1 MGYMW
6 KDFTCSDTDEKD
18 EPMEKERKTLVLD
31 NTANT
36 LNKHIYFF
44 LFLNCF
50 FLYWIK
56 KSHSQVNVSQLIR
69 SPKWMMS

>member
-36 LNKHIYFF
+36 LNIYFF
-44 LFLNCF
+44 LFLNF
-50 FLYWIK
+50 FFYIGLK
-56 KSHSQVNVSQLIR
+56 KVTV
-69 SPKWMMS
+69 K